1 MNPIPYRGNAYAA
14 NGRIRY
20 GGDRDGHFHGRRPY
34 YNGFNGLPY
43 AYNYGVYPY
52 YPYYID
58 PWLFGPDWND
68 DSDQSAQNDY
78 GGNVPAP
85 YPDYGE
91 SAYAE
96 PGPEYDQPAPQG
108 YAQQQ
113 PYPQNGDESYLPQP
127 APSSSPRQ
135 PYTGGSTAPG
145 PQQALTLIFNNGRPP
160 ETVYNY
166 MLTASTLTV
175 LDAQYQ
181 QIPVSQIDLPATV
194 SANRAQGTNF
204 QVPNATN

>member
-1 MNPIPYRGNAYAA
+1 MNHIPYHGNAYAA
-14 NGRIRY
+14 NGLNRY
-20 GGDRDGHFHGRRPY
+20 GGDRDGHLHGRRPY

-43 AYNYGVYPY
+43 AYNYGAYPY
-52 YPYYID
+52 YPYDID
-58 PWLFGPDWND
+58 PWLFAPDWSD

-91 SAYAE
+91 SAYGE

-108 YAQQQ
+108 YAQQ
-113 PYPQNGDESYLPQP
+113 PYPQTGSVPY
-127 APSSSPRQ
+127 PSQDVPGSSPRQ
-135 PYTGGSTAPG
+135 PYTGESAAPG
-145 PQQALTLIFNNGRPP
+145 PQQALTLIFNNGQPP

-166 MLTASTLTV
+166 MLTANTLTV

-194 SANRAQGTNF
+194 TANRAQGINF